1 MTPKWIEGQID
12 DALLA
17 MSLGAGFLYV
27 RRRARRLFRQAAVG
41 GIVAAG
47 LGALGAA
54 AAAAAL
60 FGSRRK
66 RSAEPAEAFP
76 SPAEPA
82 PPPATSGW
90 QPAGTGTPAT
100 AATGA
105 NSIGA
110 S

>member
-1 MTPKWIEGQID
+1 MTPNWIEGQID

-17 MSLGAGFLYV
+17 MALGAGFLYV
-27 RRRARRLFRQAAVG
+27 RRRARRIFRQAAIG
-41 GIVAAG
+41 AIAATG

-54 AAAAAL
+54 AAAGAL
-60 FGSRRK
+60 YSIRSK
-66 RSAEPAEAFP
+66 RSAEQPVP
-76 SPAEPA
+76 PPVEP
-82 PPPATSGW
+82 PTPPATSGW

-100 AATGA
+100 ATAGA

>member
-27 RRRARRLFRQAAVG
+27 RRRARRIFRQAAVG
-41 GIVAAG
+41 AIVAAG

-60 FGSRRK
+60 YSSRSK
-66 RSAEPAEAFP
+66 RSAEPEAVP
-76 SPAEPA
+76 PPVEP

-100 AATGA
+100 ASAGA

-110 S
+110 